1 MIALYNRVIAW
12 IFSILVMVLPFMQK
26 YSPALDV
33 DKSVASVIA
42 AIKTKDISTIESFMC
57 KNIKDNVP
65 NLRTEIGNL
74 IDLIEGTIT
83 SVSSKSSKD
92 FYGSTGGKKIELAI
106 SNSILNTTVTTFYLD
121 IRWEVY
127 NNFAFE
133 ERGIRY
139 IQLFIKP
146 GSEYEL
152 LTEIRASD

>member
-92 FYGSTGGKKIELAI
+92 FYGSTGGKK
-106 SNSILNTTVTTFYLD
+106 SN
-121 IRWEVY
+121 
-127 NNFAFE
+127 
-133 ERGIRY
+133 
-139 IQLFIKP
+139 
-146 GSEYEL
+146 
-152 LTEIRASD
+152 